1 MSIIYDH
8 DALYSIIHD
17 SVTFKGARV
26 LDVGCGDG
34 EDTLSYGATTEV
46 TIGIDPDSDLIATA
60 WQDTPES
67 LRNKIQFI
75 ATTIEDFVPPDN
87 SPGFDIAYFG
97 WSL

>member
-1 MSIIYDH
+1 MTIIYEL
-8 DALYSIIHD
+8 DALDFIIHD

-34 EDTLSYGATTEV
+34 EDTFTYAAKTEM
-46 TIGIDPDSDLIATA
+46 TIGIDPDRDLIATA
-60 WQDTPES
+60 RKDTPES

-75 ATTIEDFVPPDN
+75 ATTIEDFIHLDS
-87 SPGFDIAYFG
+87 SPRFDIAYFR

>member
-1 MSIIYDH
+1 MTIIYELDALDSIIY
-8 DALYSIIHD
+8 D

-34 EDTLSYGATTEV
+34 EDTFTYAATTEE
-46 TIGIDPDSDLIATA
+46 TIGIDPDTDLITTA
-60 WQDTPES
+60 QQDTPES

-75 ATTIEDFVPPDN
+75 ATTIEDFAPLD
-87 SPGFDIAYFG
+87 SSTRFDIAYFR